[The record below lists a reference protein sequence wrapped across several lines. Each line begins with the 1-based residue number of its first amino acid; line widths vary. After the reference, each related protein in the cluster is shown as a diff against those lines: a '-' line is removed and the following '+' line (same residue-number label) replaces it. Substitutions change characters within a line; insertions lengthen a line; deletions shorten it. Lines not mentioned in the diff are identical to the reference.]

1 MDAGVAVRRSDWAMD
16 EVLIDTNILV
26 YAHQPS
32 ETTKYDRATQVVETL
47 AESGAGRLSAQILGE
62 FLNATIRSRRPILS
76 IGEALRQAT
85 ILANAFPVLDL
96 TGLIVLEA
104 ARGVREHH
112 LSYFDAQ
119 IWATARLNQVPAI
132 FTEDFTNGRRL
143 EGVQFLN
150 PLLPSFDLARWS

>member
-1 MDAGVAVRRSDWAMD
+1 MG
-16 EVLIDTNILV
+16 EVLIDTNILI

-32 ETTKYDRATQVVETL
+32 ETVKYDRALRAIDTL
-47 AESGAGRLSAQILGE
+47 MASGLGRLSAQILGE
-62 FLNATIRSRRPILS
+62 FLSATIRGRHPILTVHD
-76 IGEALRQAT
+76 ALRQAT
-85 ILANAFPVLDL
+85 LLAEALPVFDQ

-104 ARGVREHH
+104 GRGVREHQ

-119 IWATARLNQVPAI
+119 IWATARLNQVPTI

-150 PLLPSFDLARWS
+150 PLLTRFDLARWS

>member
-1 MDAGVAVRRSDWAMD
+1 MDQ
-16 EVLIDTNILV
+16 VLIDTNILI

-32 ETTKYDRATQVVETL
+32 EAIKNERALRLLETL
-47 AESGAGRLSAQILGE
+47 AESGSGRLSAQILGE
-62 FLNATIRSRRPILS
+62 FLSATTRGRRPILS
-76 IGEALRQAT
+76 ISDAFRQT
-85 ILANAFPVLDL
+85 TLLAEAFPPFDL

-104 ARGVREHH
+104 GRGVREHQ

-132 FTEDFTNGRRL
+132 FTEDFTHGRRL

-150 PLLPSFDLARWS
+150 PLLASFDLAKWS

>member
-1 MDAGVAVRRSDWAMD
+1 MDQ
-16 EVLIDTNILV
+16 VLIDTNILV

-32 ETTKYDRATQVVETL
+32 ETTKYDRATQLVETL
-47 AESGAGRLSAQILGE
+47 AENGSGRLSAQILGE
-62 FLNATIRSRRPILS
+62 FVNATTRGRRPILS
-76 IGEALRQAT
+76 VREALRQAT
-85 ILANAFPVLDL
+85 KLADAFPLFDL

-104 ARGVREHH
+104 CRGVSEHQ

-132 FTEDFTNGRRL
+132 FTEDFTHGRRV

-150 PLLPSFDLARWS
+150 PLLASFDLSKWA

>member
-1 MDAGVAVRRSDWAMD
+1 MG

-32 ETTKYDRATQVVETL
+32 EAVKYERALRTIETL
-47 AESGAGRLSAQILGE
+47 MQSGLGRLSAQVLGE
-62 FLNATIRSRRPILS
+62 FLSATTRGRRPILA
-76 IGEALRQAT
+76 IPNALRQAT
-85 ILANAFPVLDL
+85 LLADALPVFDQ

-104 ARGVREHH
+104 GRGVREHQ

-119 IWATARLNQVPAI
+119 IWATARLNQVPTI
-132 FTEDFTNGRRL
+132 FTEDFTNGRRV

-150 PLLPSFDLARWS
+150 PLLPEFDLAPWS

>member
-1 MDAGVAVRRSDWAMD
+1 MD

-32 ETTKYDRATQVVETL
+32 ETVKYERAMRIIETL
-47 AESGAGRLSAQILGE
+47 MTNGLGRLSAQILAE
-62 FLNATIRSRRPILS
+62 FLSATTRGRRPILA
-76 IGEALRQAT
+76 IDDALRQAT
-85 ILANAFPVLDL
+85 LLAEGLPVFDQ
-96 TGLIVLEA
+96 TRLIVLEA
-104 ARGVREHH
+104 GRGVRDHQ

-119 IWATARLNQVPAI
+119 IWATARLNQVPTI

-150 PLLPSFDLARWS
+150 PLLPEFDAARWS

>member
-1 MDAGVAVRRSDWAMD
+1 MDAGVAIRGSDWSMD

-26 YAHQPS
+26 YAHQAS
-32 ETTKYDRATQVVETL
+32 EATKYDRAKQVVETL
-47 AESGAGRLSAQILGE
+47 ARSGAGRLSAQILAE
-62 FLNATIRSRRPILS
+62 FLNATTRGRRPILS
-76 IGEALRQAT
+76 FREALHQAA
-85 ILANAFPVLDL
+85 ILAEAFPVFDL

-104 ARGVREHH
+104 GRGVREHQ

-132 FTEDFTNGRRL
+132 FTEDFTDGRRL

-150 PLLPSFDLARWS
+150 PLLPSFDLERWA